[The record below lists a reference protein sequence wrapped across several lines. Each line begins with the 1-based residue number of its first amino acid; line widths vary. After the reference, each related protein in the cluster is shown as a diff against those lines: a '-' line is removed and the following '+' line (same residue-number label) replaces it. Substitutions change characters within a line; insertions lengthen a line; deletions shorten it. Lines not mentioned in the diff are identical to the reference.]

1 MNKVYITGSGLWVPP
16 NLITNAELVASYNE
30 YVRRTNERNAAAIA
44 SGEVAALPESSSEFI
59 EKASGIKQRYVVEKT
74 GVLDPGPH
82 VSRDSAAPE
91 RTDLVDGG
99 DGRRRRARGA
109 GQCRDARRKR
119 STWSSSPAPICS
131 GPIRPS
137 PSRCRVALGCG
148 GYGYDMNVACSSATF
163 GIEQAANAVRSGSA
177 RCALVISPELPSGHL
192 EWRDRDCHFIFGD
205 IATAVVVEAAP
216 SGQQKS
222 AWEILGSKAATV
234 FSNNIR
240 NNSGFLDRCDPA
252 DRATTATS
260 SSCRKAARCSRKS
273 ARWPP
278 TTSPATSP
286 PTVLRASDVKRFWL
300 HQANL
305 TMNQLDREAHPRARR
320 HTGRSARHPRQVRQ
334 HGLGRFH
341 HRVPSAQR
349 RSCGRERR
357 RHLLVRGGVF
367 DRQPHPQAGLTVS
380 MANIPDLSCKK

>member
-1 MNKVYITGSGLWVPP
+1 MNKVYITGSGLWVPS
-16 NLITNAELVASYNE
+16 NLISNDELVASYNE

-44 SGEVAALPESSSEFI
+44 RGEVAALPESSSEFI

-74 GVLDPGPH
+74 GVLDPDRMCPVIPPRPNEQISLMAEMAVG
-82 VSRDSAAPE
+82 AARE
-91 RTDLVDGG
+91 ALANAGRKAEEVDLVIV
-99 DGRRRRARGA
+99 A
-109 GQCRDARRKR
+109 C
-119 STWSSSPAPICS
+119 SSFQRPYPAIAVEVQ
-131 GPIRPS
+131 G
-137 PSRCRVALGCG
+137 ALGCG

-216 SGQQKS
+216 SGRQKS

-252 DRATTATS
+252 SRDNRDKLFMQEG
-260 SSCRKAARCSRKS
+260 RKVFKEVCPMAADHISTHL
-273 ARWPP
+273 A
-278 TTSPATSP
+278 ANGFA
-286 PTVLRASDVKRFWL
+286 ASDVNRFWL

-305 TMNQLDREAHPRARR
+305 TMNHLIAKRILGREA
-320 HTGRSARHPRQVRQ
+320 T
-334 HGLGRFH
+334 
-341 HRVPSAQR
+341 
-349 RSCGRERR
+349 
-357 RHLLVRGGVF
+357 
-367 DRQPHPQAGLTVS
+367 PQEAPVILDKF
-380 MANIPDLSCKK
+380 AN

>member
-44 SGEVAALPESSSEFI
+44 SGEVAALQESSSEFI

-74 GVLDPGPH
+74 GVLDPDRMCP
-82 VSRDSAAPE
+82 VIPPRPNEQISLMAEMAAGAARE
-91 RTDLVDGG
+91 ALANAGRRADEVDLVIV
-99 DGRRRRARGA
+99 A
-109 GQCRDARRKR
+109 C
-119 STWSSSPAPICS
+119 SSFQRPYPAIAVEVQ
-131 GPIRPS
+131 G
-137 PSRCRVALGCG
+137 ALGCG

-205 IATAVVVEAAP
+205 IATAVVVEASP
-216 SGQQKS
+216 SGRQKS

-240 NNSGFLDRCDPA
+240 NNSGFLDRCDPDSRDDRDKLFMQEGRKVFKDVCPMAA
-252 DRATTATS
+252 DHITS
-260 SSCRKAARCSRKS
+260 HLAASGL
-273 ARWPP
+273 A
-278 TTSPATSP
+278 AG
-286 PTVLRASDVKRFWL
+286 DVKRFWL

-305 TMNQLDREAHPRARR
+305 TMNHLIAKRI
-320 HTGRSARHPRQVRQ
+320 
-334 HGLGRFH
+334 LGRDATLDEAPVILDKFANTASAGSIIAFH
-341 HRVPSAQR
+341 QHNTDLEAGSV
-349 RSCGRERR
+349 
-357 RHLLVRGGVF
+357 GVICSF
-367 DRQPHPQAGLTVS
+367 GAGYSIGSHILKR
-380 MANIPDLSCKK
+380 I